1 MEAIAAKLLRKY
13 LSVFFKNIKKENI
26 SLNMSEGK
34 AELTKIGLIFF
45 FCFFFS
51 FFLNINFF
59 KISRIK

>member
-51 FFLNINFF
+51 FFFEYQLFQNF
-59 KISRIK
+59 